1 MRMESSISH
10 KEDAPVPRI
19 TNYGFHRG
27 STGRQRRRRKGQSL
41 VETAMLSIVL
51 VMLLAAAIDFGR
63 AFYTA
68 VVVSNMAGEGASYAA
83 LNPSLDLLQGLNCS
97 NVTVTSNI
105 SIQERVRMVARE
117 RGLVIDQED
126 QRLGTT
132 ITITP
137 NSCRQ
142 RCAGTPIT
150 VQVTYRVNDLFFP
163 GILGISEIPITRS
176 ASQIIMRDPDKGHAC
191 RGN

>member
-10 KEDAPVPRI
+10 KEDAPVLRI

-83 LNPSLDLLQGLNCS
+83 LNPSLEFRNGNCS
-97 NVTVTSNI
+97 NITISDNI
-105 SIQERVRMVARE
+105 SIQERARLVGRE
-117 RGLVIDQED
+117 RGLVIDRED
-126 QRLGTT
+126 QQAAT
-132 ITITP
+132 ISITP
-137 NSCRQ
+137 GNCRQ
-142 RCAGTPIT
+142 RCMGTPIT
-150 VQVTYRVNDLFFP
+150 VQVTYRLNDLFFP

-176 ASQIIMRDPDKGHAC
+176 ASQVVMRDPDKGHSC
-191 RGN
+191 QGN